1 MAERD
6 DDSFDAEP
14 LLQTPWTRPSFA
26 TRQQL
31 GRSKSNDMESEEFPP
46 IPRASLGLVYFTSFL
61 SSIQYAILMPTVWEY
76 VQLCGGTKF
85 FLGMV
90 LSAFSLS
97 QTLFFAVLGRWSDR
111 RAMREPFFASF
122 VLGVIGNTVYGL
134 AGYEKSLTVMMAG
147 RLVSGMGAANTGL
160 VAAYIARAAP
170 PEQRTKLL
178 GINQMV
184 IFVGILC
191 GPAMAILVYDVHVQH
206 GFLVLDRCTMA
217 GYLMTAMN
225 LLAMLIFP
233 AFFVEPKRQAR
244 VKPEGELTELAAW
257 RLSLRRVFLQR
268 KGYFNL
274 MITFIVAFEISA
286 LEAALTPITT
296 QQYGWNSKQNSFLFA
311 GIAGVALTAV
321 AIAIVLDK
329 RPWTS
334 PRGIVAGG
342 FATMSASFVV
352 AFVTSGS
359 HMVPFYG
366 LCSFG
371 VLFVGGV
378 MMLPASNMAVYST
391 KIGEYGK
398 GVFMGYAQ
406 IMQGTARI
414 FGPLLAG
421 AALHWSTH
429 WALFGVLAAVFCLG
443 PLNFWRV
450 WGEFHTEGLYD
461 GANDENVRVSR
472 VGVTAEG
479 ALVAA
484 ADNDDAD
491 DEG

>member
-1 MAERD
+1 M
-6 DDSFDAEP
+6 DDSYDDAEP
-14 LLQTPWTRPSFA
+14 LLLVPGDA
-26 TRQQL
+26 
-31 GRSKSNDMESEEFPP
+31 DADVEYPP
-46 IPRASLGLVYFTSFL
+46 MPRASLGLVYFTSFL

-76 VQLCGGTKF
+76 VQLCGGSKF
-85 FLGMV
+85 FLGLV

-97 QTLFFAVLGRWSDR
+97 QTVFFPVLGRWSDA

-122 VLGVIGNTVYGL
+122 VLGTIGNTIYGM
-134 AGYEKSLTVMMAG
+134 AGTFASLGVMMAG
-147 RLVSGMGAANTGL
+147 RLVSGCGAANTGL

-191 GPAMAILVYDVHVQH
+191 GPAMSVLVYDVDYSY
-206 GFLVLDRCTMA
+206 GRLVLDRRTMA

-225 LLAMLIFP
+225 LLAMLVFP
-233 AFFVEPKRQAR
+233 LFFVEPRPQVAQKA
-244 VKPEGELTELAAW
+244 PGALSEMAAW
-257 RLSLRRVFLQR
+257 RLSLRRVFLER

-286 LEAALTPITT
+286 LEAAITPITT
-296 QQYGWNSKQNSFLFA
+296 DEYGWNAKQNSFLFA
-311 GIAGVALTAV
+311 GIAGIALAAVAV
-321 AIAIVLDK
+321 AIMLDK
-329 RPWTS
+329 KPWTS

-342 FATMSASFVV
+342 FVTMSSSFVV
-352 AFVTSGS
+352 AFVCAGG
-359 HMVPFYG
+359 HRVPFYA
-366 LCSFG
+366 LCTFG
-371 VLFVGGV
+371 SLFVGGV

-421 AALHWSTH
+421 ASLHWSTH
-429 WALFGVLAAVFCLG
+429 WALFSVLAIVFCVG

-450 WGEFHTEGLYD
+450 WGAFHTD
-461 GANDENVRVSR
+461 GEH
-472 VGVTAEG
+472 GG
-479 ALVAA
+479 
-484 ADNDDAD
+484 AD
-491 DEG
+491 DSSARVASVDVSQSPPVERMGSFEGTRSRHSRDIEA